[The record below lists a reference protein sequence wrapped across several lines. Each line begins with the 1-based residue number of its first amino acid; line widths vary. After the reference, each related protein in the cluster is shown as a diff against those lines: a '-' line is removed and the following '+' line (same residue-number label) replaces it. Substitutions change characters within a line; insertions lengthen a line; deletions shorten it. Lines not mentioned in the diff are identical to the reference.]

1 VQVYQGTQR
10 TDVILPVSVRT
21 TILDAK
27 GRAIRDQLLALTVTD
42 FTNRRAALAL
52 DIGQLPPG
60 EYVLTLDA
68 SVERQKTSRI
78 LHFAVQ

>member
-1 VQVYQGTQR
+1 MLADPV
-10 TDVILPVSVRT
+10 TDGIAPVSVRT

-27 GRAIRDQLLALTVTD
+27 GRAIRDQLLALAVKD

-60 EYVLTLDA
+60 EYVLNIDA
-68 SVERQKTSRI
+68 SLERQKTSRI
-78 LHFAVQ
+78 VPFAVQ